1 MEQEIKDISIE
12 RIRKY
17 HPDALG
23 IGNDLLID
31 YTEHFV
37 EEGRSPIYKFP
48 LRMDGLFIALR
59 EKGVSDFSIN
69 LKEFLV
75 GPNELVIGSPG
86 DLMQS
91 TINEGIYLSQT
102 LMVSSNFLKEM
113 YISLNSFM
121 PFFASRKEKPVFL
134 LTDNEVQELKEYF
147 VLIMDAVKR
156 GCRDFLVGVC
166 GSATNDAGMGMLQAL
181 GFRFYD
187 IDDQEIIDG
196 CGGRLQD
203 VARIDDT
210 VVMDA
215 VRQCRFTVA
224 CDVDTPFC
232 GSEGAAYVFA
242 PQKGADMEMV
252 ARLDSGMVSFAK
264 VIEKTY
270 GIDVTSMA
278 VAGAAGGMG
287 GGFYAFLNAS
297 LKRGVDMVLDAIDFD
312 SIIRGAD
319 LVITGEGKID
329 YQTVKGK
336 TAAGVL
342 ARAKAQDI
350 PVVAIAGRVEMCD
363 SVAQMGFAGV
373 YPIME
378 NEMPLAVAM
387 QPDCAA
393 ANVEKTVKKIVTNLH
408 IS

>member
-1 MEQEIKDISIE
+1 MKIVVASDSFKGSLSSTEVATAAARGIKSV
-12 RIRKY
+12 Y
-17 HPDALG
+17 PDCEAVAVSVADGGEGAVDAVVEALG
-23 IGNDLLID
+23 GKIVTATVNDPL
-31 YTEHFV
+31 
-37 EEGRSPIYKFP
+37 GRPILACYGVVGK
-48 LRMDGLFIALR
+48 MAVIEIAAASGL
-59 EKGVSDFSIN
+59 
-69 LKEFLV
+69 
-75 GPNELVIGSPG
+75 
-86 DLMQS
+86 
-91 TINEGIYLSQT
+91 T
-102 LMVSSNFLKEM
+102 
-113 YISLNSFM
+113 
-121 PFFASRKEKPVFL
+121 L
-134 LTDNEVQELKEYF
+134 LTDEERNPWLTSTYGTGEM
-147 VLIMDAVKR
+147 IMDAVKR
-156 GCRDFLVGVC
+156 GCRNFLVGLG

-210 VVMDA
+210 GVMDA
-215 VRQCRFTVA
+215 VCQCRFTVA

-252 ARLDSGMVSFAK
+252 ARLDSGMVSFAE

-278 VAGAAGGMG
+278 GAGAAGGMG
-287 GGFYAFLNAS
+287 GGFYAFLNAT

-319 LVITGEGKID
+319 LVITGEGKLD

-387 QPDCAA
+387 QSDFAA
-393 ANVEKTVKKIVTNLH
+393 ANVEKTIKKIVTNLH